1 MALEHIE
8 KIKCKDCSCE
18 FDVTVYESVNGAFDD
33 EAQKKLLSGELFT
46 HTCPECGCVVALS
59 YPMLYH
65 DMDKKF
71 MIHLCPDGENVDEC
85 IKNIKEAQKK
95 IDKQFPEKRMEK
107 PYKMR
112 IVSNE
117 NSMREK
123 ITIFENGLDDR
134 IIELLKLFFASRL
147 QATNKDAAI
156 SDILFFVGYRG
167 EYAFQIMLANGENL
181 VSEVPKHFYTLF
193 TEQYMAKC
201 ELASRDNFIID
212 ADFAILVLNG
222 K

>member
-1 MALEHIE
+1 
-8 KIKCKDCSCE
+8 
-18 FDVTVYESVNGAFDD
+18 
-33 EAQKKLLSGELFT
+33 
-46 HTCPECGCVVALS
+46 
-59 YPMLYH
+59 
-65 DMDKKF
+65 
-71 MIHLCPDGENVDEC
+71 
-85 IKNIKEAQKK
+85 
-95 IDKQFPEKRMEK
+95 MEK

-156 SDILFFVGYRG
+156 SDILFFVGHRG

-193 TEQYMAKC
+193 CEQYAKKC
-201 ELASRDNFIID
+201 ELASADNFIID